1 MASVSSLIILTFINN
16 LFMNYKK
23 FFSDELVS
31 LKSQGLYRKFR
42 AINRNKASF
51 PKATERFEGK
61 EREVEVWCSND
72 YLNLSQHP
80 EVTKTSIEVIN
91 ELGTGSGGTR
101 NISGTSTYHVDLER
115 LIADLHRKESALLF
129 PSAYTANQSTLWTL
143 CKNMEGIEV
152 FSDELNHASLI
163 QGIKNADV
171 VTHIF
176 RHNDTEHLEEL
187 LNTANA
193 NTPKLIVFESL
204 YSMEGLRSP
213 LQKIIDIAKKYNALT
228 YLDEVHSVGL
238 YGPEGRGITAEKG
251 LEDEIDIIN
260 GTLSKSYGQ
269 MGGYV
274 AANADIIDYIR
285 SFAPGF
291 IFTSSMNPSIA
302 AASITSIKIAMSSE
316 DLRENIRINSDRIRA
331 GLRELQI
338 PFLENDSHIIPI
350 HLYDPRLC
358 KEAANLLLEKHGIY
372 IQPIFYPTVPK
383 GDERFRVT
391 ITPRHEA
398 SDIDHFLDA
407 LDDVWKQ
414 MDLKRSDSDQEEK
427 SAVSRIY

>member
-1 MASVSSLIILTFINN
+1 
-16 LFMNYKK
+16 MNYKK

-42 AINRNKASF
+42 AINRNKSSF

-80 EVTKTSIEVIN
+80 QVTQTSVEVIN
-91 ELGTGSGGTR
+91 QLGTGSGGTR
-101 NISGTSTYHVDLER
+101 NISGTSTYHVDLEN
-115 LIADLHRKESALLF
+115 LLAELHQKESALLF

-143 CKNMEGIEV
+143 CKNMEGVEV

-187 LNTANA
+187 LKTANA
-193 NTPKLIVFESL
+193 NSPKIIVFESL

-213 LQKIIDIAKKYNALT
+213 LQKIIEIARRYNALT

-251 LEDEIDIIN
+251 LDQDIDIIN
-260 GTLSKSYGQ
+260 GTLSKSFGQ

-274 AANADIIDYIR
+274 AANSDIIDYIR

-302 AASITSIKIAMSSE
+302 AASITAINIAKKAE
-316 DLRENIRINSDRIRA
+316 DLRENIRHNSARIRK
-331 GLRELQI
+331 GLTDLEI

-398 SDIDHFLDA
+398 GDIDHFLEA
-407 LDDVWKQ
+407 LDNVWKTL
-414 MDLKRSDSDQEEK
+414 DLKRSDLTAEEK
-427 SAVSRIY
+427 TEISGIY

>member
-1 MASVSSLIILTFINN
+1 
-16 LFMNYKK
+16 MNYKK
-23 FFSDELVS
+23 FFSDELIS

-42 AINRNKASF
+42 AINRNKSSF

-80 EVTKTSIEVIN
+80 QVTRTSVEVIN
-91 ELGTGSGGTR
+91 QLGTGSGGTR
-101 NISGTSTYHVDLER
+101 NISGTSTYHVDLEN
-115 LIADLHRKESALLF
+115 LLAELHQKESALLF

-143 CKNMEGIEV
+143 CKNMEGVEV

-187 LNTANA
+187 LKTANA
-193 NTPKLIVFESL
+193 NSPKIIVFESL
-204 YSMEGLRSP
+204 YSMEGLRAP
-213 LQKIIDIAKKYNALT
+213 LQKIIEIARKYNALT

-251 LEDEIDIIN
+251 LDQDIDIIN
-260 GTLSKSYGQ
+260 GTLSKSFGQ

-274 AANADIIDYIR
+274 AANSDIIDYIR

-302 AASITSIKIAMSSE
+302 AASITAINIAKKAE
-316 DLRENIRINSDRIRA
+316 DLRENIRHNSARIRK
-331 GLRELQI
+331 GLTDLEI

-358 KEAANLLLEKHGIY
+358 KEAANMLLEKHGIY

-398 SDIDHFLDA
+398 GDIDHFLEA
-407 LDDVWKQ
+407 LDDVWKTL
-414 MDLKRSDSDQEEK
+414 DLKRSDLSTEERT
-427 SAVSRIY
+427 SVSRIY

>member
-1 MASVSSLIILTFINN
+1 
-16 LFMNYKK
+16 MNYKK
-23 FFSDELVS
+23 FFSDELIS

-42 AINRNKASF
+42 AINRNKSSF

-80 EVTKTSIEVIN
+80 QVTRTSVEVIN
-91 ELGTGSGGTR
+91 QLGTGSGGTR
-101 NISGTSTYHVDLER
+101 NISGTSTYHVDLEN
-115 LIADLHRKESALLF
+115 LLAELHQKESALLF

-143 CKNMEGIEV
+143 CKNMEGVEV

-187 LNTANA
+187 LKTANA
-193 NTPKLIVFESL
+193 NSPKIIVFESL

-213 LQKIIDIAKKYNALT
+213 LQKIIEIARKYNALT

-251 LEDEIDIIN
+251 LDQDIDIIN
-260 GTLSKSYGQ
+260 GTLSKSFGK

-274 AANADIIDYIR
+274 AANSDIIDYIR

-302 AASITSIKIAMSSE
+302 AASITAINIAKKAE
-316 DLRENIRINSDRIRA
+316 DLRENIRHNSARIRK
-331 GLRELQI
+331 GLTDLEI

-358 KEAANLLLEKHGIY
+358 KEPANMLLEKHGIY

-398 SDIDHFLDA
+398 GDIDHFLEA
-407 LDDVWKQ
+407 LDDVWKTL
-414 MDLKRSDSDQEEK
+414 DLKRSDLSTEERT
-427 SAVSRIY
+427 SVSRIY

>member
-1 MASVSSLIILTFINN
+1 
-16 LFMNYKK
+16 MNYKK

-42 AINRNKASF
+42 AINRNKSSF

-115 LIADLHRKESALLF
+115 LLADLHRKESALLF

-171 VTHIF
+171 ETHIF

-316 DLRENIRINSDRIRA
+316 DLRENIRTNSDRIRA

-414 MDLKRSDSDQEEK
+414 MDLKRSDSNQEDK

>member
-1 MASVSSLIILTFINN
+1 
-16 LFMNYKK
+16 MNYKK

-42 AINRNKASF
+42 AINRNKSSF
-51 PKATERFEGK
+51 PKATERFEGQQ
-61 EREVEVWCSND
+61 REVEVWCSND

-101 NISGTSTYHVDLER
+101 NISGTSTYHVDLEN
-115 LIADLHRKESALLF
+115 LLADLHNKESALLF

-143 CKNMEGIEV
+143 CKNLEGVEI

-163 QGIKNADV
+163 QGIKNANV
-171 VTHIF
+171 ECHVF

-187 LNTANA
+187 INNANA
-193 NTPKLIVFESL
+193 NSPKIIVFESL

-213 LQKIIDIAKKYNALT
+213 LQKIIEIAKKYNALT

-251 LEDEIDIIN
+251 LEDDIDIIN
-260 GTLSKSYGQ
+260 GTLSKAFGQ

-274 AANADIIDYIR
+274 AASADIIDYIR

-291 IFTSSMNPSIA
+291 IFTSSMNPSVA
-302 AASITSIKIAMSSE
+302 AASITSIKVAMESE
-316 DLRENIRINSDRIRA
+316 DLRENIRVNSDRIRA
-331 GLRELQI
+331 GLRDLQI

-358 KEAANLLLEKHGIY
+358 KEAANLLLERHGIY
-372 IQPIFYPTVPK
+372 IQPIFFPTVPK

-398 SDIDHFLDA
+398 NDINNFLNA
-407 LDDVWKQ
+407 LDDVWKT
-414 MDLKRSDSDQEEK
+414 MDLRRSDSIEEEK
-427 SAVSRIY
+427 PAVARID

>member
-1 MASVSSLIILTFINN
+1 
-16 LFMNYKK
+16 MNYKK
-23 FFSDELVS
+23 FFSDELIS

-42 AINRNKASF
+42 AINRNKSSF

-61 EREVEVWCSND
+61 QREVEVWCSND

-80 EVTKTSIEVIN
+80 EVTKTSVEVIS

-101 NISGTSTYHVDLER
+101 NISGTSTYHVDLEA
-115 LIADLHRKESALLF
+115 LLADLHNKEAALLF

-143 CKNMEGIEV
+143 CKNLEGVEI

-163 QGIKNADV
+163 QGIKNANV
-171 VTHIF
+171 ECHVF

-187 LNTANA
+187 INNANA
-193 NTPKLIVFESL
+193 DSPKIIVFESL

-213 LQKIIDIAKKYNALT
+213 LQKIIEIAKKYNALT

-251 LEDEIDIIN
+251 LEDGIDIIN
-260 GTLSKSYGQ
+260 GTLSKAFGQ

-274 AANADIIDYIR
+274 AANLDIIDYIR

-302 AASITSIKIAMSSE
+302 AASITSIKIAMASE
-316 DLRENIRINSDRIRA
+316 DLRDNIRINSDRIRL
-331 GLRELQI
+331 GLRDLQI

-391 ITPRHEA
+391 ITPRHDA
-398 SDIDHFLDA
+398 SDIQHFLDA
-407 LDDVWKQ
+407 LDDVWTI
-414 MDLKRSDSDQEEK
+414 MDLKRANSVEAEK
-427 SAVSRIY
+427 PIVARIY

>member
-1 MASVSSLIILTFINN
+1 
-16 LFMNYKK
+16 MNYKK

-316 DLRENIRINSDRIRA
+316 NLRENIRINSDRIRA

-414 MDLKRSDSDQEEK
+414 MDLKRSDSDQEDK